1 MFKNEYQGG
10 VAVEVFS
17 ASGKDPQDKFKNHVK
32 TKFDHGVK
40 GNVYVLE
47 GSTTLAKLHF
57 PPTESKQSLGLI
69 QR

>member
-17 ASGKDPQDKFKNHVK
+17 ASGKNAYDKFKNHIK
-32 TKFDHGVK
+32 IKYDREVK
-40 GNVYVLE
+40 GNVYILE
-47 GSTTLAKLHF
+47 GTTAIAKLHF
-57 PPTESKQSLGLI
+57 PPNESKQSLGLI